1 MYLVIDFQIQWSIS
15 KLLILHVRLPIYC
28 KLFLIMTIAV
38 NNINYYNYCFNILL
52 AATSHR
58 KMPLFMISYE
68 DIIFLETHPRNES
81 YSGFKQTRKKKHTL
95 YQKRYTHE
103 SVILFI
109 VHYFAERIPET
120 SPMVCR

>member
-1 MYLVIDFQIQWSIS
+1 MYLAIDFQIQWSIS
-15 KLLILHVRLPIYC
+15 KLLIVHVRLPIYC

-68 DIIFLETHPRNES
+68 DIIFLETYPRNES
-81 YSGFKQTRKKKHTL
+81 YSGFKQTRKKN
-95 YQKRYTHE
+95 
-103 SVILFI
+103 I
-109 VHYFAERIPET
+109 HYIKKDIH
-120 SPMVCR
+120 MKV